1 MAHPE
6 QNNRERPTDVNPQEL
21 RSSRP
26 GDLPDS
32 PRDMEKLKNEE
43 TYIDLPDVSDI
54 PGQENITVPPAG
66 ILGDTTIASDD
77 EESVSVFGRADQDAL
92 IDDRDADV
100 TIANHNNPSAA
111 PRKED
116 EETRN
121 GSRADDRTR
130 E

>member
-1 MAHPE
+1 MAQNE
-6 QNNRERPTDVNPQEL
+6 NNRERPTDVNPQEL

-32 PRDMEKLKNEE
+32 PRDLEKLKNEE

-54 PGQENITVPPAG
+54 PGQENVVLPPLGA
-66 ILGDTTIASDD
+66 LGDTTIASDD
-77 EESVSVFGRADQDAL
+77 EEGVRVFGREDQDAF
-92 IDDRDADV
+92 IGDRDSDI
-100 TIANHNNPSAA
+100 TSANHNNPSAA

-121 GSRADDRTR
+121 GSWADDKAS